1 MNNRPFPPVVLT
13 HITKDNALFYGA
25 CIIGINKV
33 MGTHQLSHLT
43 AISVSTL
50 LKSKKLILNEVN
62 WIKRI
67 AGLNGHKY
75 GTRYGDR
82 YGEGNGYG
90 EWDEDGDG
98 YGDGNGYIDEYG
110 YGYSNGD
117 GEGYGYG
124 DENQA
129 L

>member
-67 AGLNGHKY
+67 AGLNLENSDGEGYGH
-75 GTRYGDR
+75 GLGYGD
-82 YGEGNGYG
+82 GDDDGDGYG
-90 EWDEDGDG
+90 GGYGYEDGVGYRDG
-98 YGDGNGYIDEYG
+98 YGDGNK
-110 YGYSNGD
+110 NGN
-117 GEGYGYG
+117 GSVS
-124 DENQA
+124 
-129 L
+129 

>member
-1 MNNRPFPPVVLT
+1 MNTLSFPPVVLT
-13 HITKDNALFYGA
+13 HITIDNAIAHGA
-25 CIIGINKV
+25 CITGINELIY
-33 MGTHQLSHLT
+33 THQLSHLT

-50 LKSKKLILNEVN
+50 LKSKKLTPKITN